1 VKHQVFDL
9 VIFDDKEF
17 VFRESSVSGF
27 LLRVKG
33 QFSEDSLRADRRL
46 TIPNLSGRQ
55 AERSL

>member
-1 VKHQVFDL
+1 L